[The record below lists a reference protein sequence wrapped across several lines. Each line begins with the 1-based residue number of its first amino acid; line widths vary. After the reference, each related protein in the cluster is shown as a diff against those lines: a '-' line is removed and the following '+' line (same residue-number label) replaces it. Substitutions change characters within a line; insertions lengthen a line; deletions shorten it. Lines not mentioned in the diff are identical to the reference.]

1 MKGSPRS
8 KPRASR
14 SATASYCAD
23 LSRSRLCGDGRP
35 SDRQRDLYR
44 AGIEQLAF
52 NLELIRPGLSFL
64 ELSARAFQLPEWY
77 RANRCSV
84 ICHGIGLADEY
95 PAIYYPK
102 DSAAAGYDGVLREN
116 ITVCLESYI
125 DEEAGPEGIR
135 LEQQVLITERGCKA
149 PLELSLGR
157 AAVGLSH
164 AQRAGSGVLEAADQ
178 PAMPSQISFSPA
190 IATKA

>member
-125 DEEAGPEGIR
+125 
-135 LEQQVLITERGCKA
+135 ERGCKA